1 MKLFFYLFIN
11 IVVISNAYSQI
22 ISDLSQNMPPFQNN
36 TSIPT
41 YFLLKKL
48 NWEGIKKYCDTT
60 KMHYVHSTYYLD
72 SLWVEYRYNTNANS
86 SYFDITSYKGWVLE
100 YTSNISDG
108 YQPSSSFF
116 FDKKIWMMYVSD
128 MLPDLPKNFNI
139 SIDQRVEILKAYY
152 NLLNLDSRDE
162 YGWIC
167 EYSTVGSAPDK
178 RRSVI
183 RLIYS
188 RRIDLLRKL
197 WDFPNLQTQLYV
209 IDALIYI
216 DYEAKKAIKEKEL
229 EIKVCQKDIEL
240 LKGNQQKIFYLEDR
254 IKRYKG
260 SIQYHKEYL
269 LNQNDWKKIYAFRD
283 ANHVIITCGNS
294 GSYKKYQNFS
304 SKLLSMKAIQEIPEN
319 YEHLKSL
326 GYFHDSHPFY

>member
-1 MKLFFYLFIN
+1 MKLSFYLFIN

-36 TSIPT
+36 PSIPT

-48 NWEGIKKYCDTT
+48 NWDGIKKYCDTT
-60 KMHYVHSTYYLD
+60 KGHYAHSTYYLD
-72 SLWVEYRYNTNANS
+72 SLWVEYRYGSQGNS
-86 SYFDITSYKGWVLE
+86 SSFDVTSYKGFVLE
-100 YTSNISDG
+100 YQSSISDG

-116 FDKKIWMMYVSD
+116 FDKKVWMQYVSD
-128 MLPDLPKNFNI
+128 MLPDLPKHFNI
-139 SIDQRVEILKAYY
+139 SIDEGVGILKSYY

-183 RLIYS
+183 TLIRS

-229 EIKVCQKDIEL
+229 EIKICQKDLEL
-240 LKGNQQKIFYLEDR
+240 LKGNKQKVSSLEAR
-254 IKRYKG
+254 INQYKS

-269 LNQNDWKKIYAFRD
+269 LNKNDWKKIYAFKD
-283 ANHVIITCGNS
+283 AKHEIITCGNS
-294 GSYKKYQNFS
+294 GSYKKYKTFS
-304 SKLLSMKAIQEIPEN
+304 FELLSEKAIKEIPEN
-319 YEHLKSL
+319 YEHLKGL
-326 GYFHDSHPFY
+326 GYFHEPLFY